1 MGTVSKVFPYGA
13 FVKLNDYPGVEGMIH
28 VSEISAKWVKNIR
41 DHVREDQTIV
51 VKILKVDKGRGH
63 VDLSLKGVK
72 ASQKKKI
79 VDQKKQDQKA
89 AKLIE
94 IAGKNLKDE
103 GNVENIINILEDKF
117 EGAYDAL
124 EQAKKNSI
132 SVLKNIGIDDKWVKA
147 LEKIVDEHVTLPK
160 VSIKAVMELHAD
172 GPDGVDVIKSAL
184 VKAKSQVPEEVG
196 AVFKYVGAP
205 KYKVE
210 LTALDYKTLEK
221 CLENMTKAVT
231 EEMTGNN
238 GTVGIERQK

>member
-13 FVKLNDYPGVEGMIH
+13 FVKLDDYAGVEGMIH

-41 DHVREDQTIV
+41 DHVREGDTIV
-51 VKILKVDKGRGH
+51 IKILRVDQGKGH

-72 ASQKKKI
+72 ASQKKRI

-94 IAGKNLKDE
+94 LAGKNLKDE
-103 GNVENIINILEDKF
+103 DNVKNIINILDDKF
-117 EGAYDAL
+117 QGAYDAL
-124 EQAKKNSI
+124 EHAKKDSI
-132 SVLKNIGIDDKWVKA
+132 SVLKNIGIDDKWLKA

-160 VSIKAVMELHAD
+160 VSIKVVMELHAD

-184 VKAKSQVPEEVG
+184 VKAKSQVPEEIKT
-196 AVFKYVGAP
+196 VFKYVGAP
-205 KYKVE
+205 RYKME

-221 CLENMTKAVT
+221 CLENITKAVT

-238 GTVGIERQK
+238 GTVAVERQK